1 MDIKAFI
8 YHKRAEKYSDCQ
20 DCFRLNTQNNR
31 IAVSDGM
38 SQSIFP
44 QWWAKILV
52 DAFLETGKIPYDN
65 ILPYQIQWQ
74 NRVRDEIAKQE
85 AEGKNPW
92 LLRDMFAERS
102 GAGATIC
109 GFEWDNNGW
118 ACQCLG
124 DSCLIKIKEDYTIE
138 IITSQKG
145 NFDNYPDYLDSFT
158 EGRGEPVTVS
168 GDFNL
173 KAILL
178 VTDPFAELF
187 QIHQNDSEFISKRL
201 NEICNLSEHE
211 SFISLVENWRNSFNL
226 HNDDSTL
233 IIITDLKQRQVNVA
247 HEDDIEDLSKKY
259 DPIPQKLE
267 TPHKITKDTTNKN
280 TSEEQKEIQSIIS
293 VLENANDDMT
303 RRTLHSLIKKAK
315 DGLTSLLNK
324 YFK

>member
-20 DCFRLNTQNNR
+20 DCFGLNTQNNR

-102 GAGATIC
+102 GAGATLC
-109 GFEWDNNGW
+109 GFEWDINGW
-118 ACQCLG
+118 TCQCLG
-124 DSCLIKIKEDYTIE
+124 DSCLIKIKDDYTIE
-138 IITSQKG
+138 IITSQKN
-145 NFDNYPDYLDSFT
+145 NFDNHPDYLDSFT

-187 QIHQNDSEFISKRL
+187 QIHQTDSEFISKRL
-201 NEICNLSEHE
+201 NEICNLSDHE
-211 SFISLVENWRNSFNL
+211 SFVNLVENWRNSLNL
-226 HNDDSTL
+226 HNDDSSL
-233 IIITDLKQRQVNVA
+233 IIITDLKQQPVHVV
-247 HEDDIEDLSKKY
+247 HEDDIENLSNKF
-259 DPIPQKLE
+259 DIIPQTLGALNKKTE
-267 TPHKITKDTTNKN
+267 DTINKN
-280 TSEEQKEIQSIIS
+280 ISEEREEIQSIIS
-293 VLENANDDMT
+293 ILENARDDMT
-303 RRTLHSLIKKAK
+303 RKNLHTLIKKAK
-315 DGLTSLLNK
+315 NMLIELLNK

>member
-20 DCFRLNTQNNR
+20 DCFGLNTQNNR

-74 NRVRDEIAKQE
+74 DRVRDEIAKQE

-118 ACQCLG
+118 TCQCLG

-145 NFDNYPDYLDSFT
+145 NFDSHPDYLDSFT

-233 IIITDLKQRQVNVA
+233 IIITDLKQRPVNVA
-247 HEDDIEDLSKKY
+247 HEDGIEDLSKKY

-267 TPHKITKDTTNKN
+267 TPLKITKDTTNQN

-293 VLENANDDMT
+293 VLEKANDDMT
-303 RRTLHSLIKKAK
+303 RRTLHSLIKSSK